1 MVLGQ
6 LQEITTMDY
15 LGEGNSLFGWV
26 LRENISITLIFAQSS
41 VKRKGKMGHAGILF
55 TNKLIT
61 L

>member
-6 LQEITTMDY
+6 LQEMTTMDY

-26 LRENISITLIFAQSS
+26 LREYQYKTYLCTKQC
-41 VKRKGKMGHAGILF
+41 KKERKDGAGILF